1 MRVFP
6 TARFYFE
13 GNDPQLAR
21 RTISGGQALSG
32 GEDLIA
38 ADGGGSWTLDLTGA
52 YLDDPAIAVAMRAL
66 DALSDGG
73 ATPLIVPFGD
83 ARHQLMGNV
92 TVPIGGLPWWNEEDF
107 ADSEPLSVT
116 VGDTALR
123 ATQITVTV
131 DKLPAPVRAGIT
143 LSIDHA
149 TMRHRAYRIAEVL
162 SDDGA
167 QAVLSIRPPL
177 REATPNGAPVEFLDP
192 KCVMHVED
200 GARTPTTLGFAE
212 GSVRFVEDFSGPYA

>member
-6 TARFYFE
+6 TARFFFQGHSAE
-13 GNDPQLAR
+13 LER

-32 GEDLIA
+32 SEDLIA
-38 ADGGGSWTLDLTGA
+38 ADGGGRWVAEFNEA
-52 YLDDPAIAVAMRAL
+52 YLDNPAIAVAMRAL

-73 ATPLIVPFGD
+73 ATPLIVPFAD

-92 TVPIGGLPWWNEEDF
+92 TVPIGGLPWWEEADF
-107 ADSEPLSVT
+107 ADSEPHSLLLN
-116 VGDTALR
+116 AAPLR
-123 ATQITVTV
+123 ATQITVSV
-131 DKLPAPVRAGIT
+131 NSLPGPVRAGIT
-143 LSIDHA
+143 LSLDHA

-162 SDDGA
+162 SDNGA

-177 REATPNGAPVEFLDP
+177 REATLGGMSVEILDP
-192 KCVMHVED
+192 KCVMRVE
-200 GARTPTTLGFAE
+200 GGMPTPATMGFAE